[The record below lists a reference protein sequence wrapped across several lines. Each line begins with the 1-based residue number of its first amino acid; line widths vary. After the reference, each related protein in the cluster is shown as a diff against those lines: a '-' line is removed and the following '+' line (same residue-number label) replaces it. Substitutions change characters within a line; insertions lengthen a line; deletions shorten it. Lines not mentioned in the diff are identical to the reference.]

1 MARFRARVY
10 TFACDIDRSVV
21 ARYYLLAANG
31 SVMVVIPFVS
41 LLILNWQIHRAIQ
54 KREAFKASLGVARN
68 AHPAVSGCKPSKERD
83 VTVGQVL
90 VAIVVMFLI
99 CQSFKVRA
107 HCEIVT
113 F

>member
-1 MARFRARVY
+1 
-10 TFACDIDRSVV
+10 
-21 ARYYLLAANG
+21 
-31 SVMVVIPFVS
+31 
-41 LLILNWQIHRAIQ
+41 
-54 KREAFKASLGVARN
+54 
-68 AHPAVSGCKPSKERD
+68 
-83 VTVGQVL
+83 VL